1 MFPSME
7 NSRVSTDGGHA
18 YNMNLRIS
26 VSLISF
32 ESWSLQQV
40 PLMSLGMFTLR
51 RESCLNPGF
60 I

>member
-1 MFPSME
+1 ME